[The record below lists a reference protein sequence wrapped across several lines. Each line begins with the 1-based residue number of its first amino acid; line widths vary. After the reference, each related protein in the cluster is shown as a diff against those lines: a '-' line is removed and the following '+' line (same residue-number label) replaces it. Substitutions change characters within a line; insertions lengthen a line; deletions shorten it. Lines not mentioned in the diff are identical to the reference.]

1 MLFGLLCLGAG
12 LFGSACQDAKYD
24 QKVRE
29 FEKKGA
35 FVKTNR
41 ELENSIFY
49 DYCYEYQYETKEKA
63 PEEYRD
69 FFDLFLKG
77 RYKYF
82 MAMAARDVW
91 KQGYRPYMRSFMPT
105 DEDELFEGFHEMY
118 DEQIKQY
125 NEIATEL
132 RVEKTKE
139 DA

>member
-12 LFGSACQDAKYD
+12 LFGSACQDAKYE

-29 FEKKGA
+29 FENKGA

-63 PEEYRD
+63 PEKYRN
-69 FFDLFLKG
+69 FFDMFLKA

-82 MAMAARDVW
+82 MALAAIDVW
-91 KQGYRPYMRSFMPT
+91 KQGYRPYMYGRMPK
-105 DEDELFEGFHEMY
+105 DEEEFFVGFHQQW
-118 DEQIKQY
+118 DEVFDMFNK
-125 NEIATEL
+125 NAS
-132 RVEKTKE
+132 KKE